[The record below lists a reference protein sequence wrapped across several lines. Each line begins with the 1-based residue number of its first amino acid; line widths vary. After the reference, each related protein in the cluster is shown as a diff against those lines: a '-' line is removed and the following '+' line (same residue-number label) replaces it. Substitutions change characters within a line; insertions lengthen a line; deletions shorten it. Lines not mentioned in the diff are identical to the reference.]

1 MFDSHL
7 NFWNLLWGSAEN
19 KLLKRVE
26 ILQKKCIR
34 NVGLKNFR
42 AHTEPIFKQLEIL
55 KFTDKLSY
63 CRSVFMHQFKND
75 KLPISFS
82 GIFTD
87 IINSDNLQTRHN
99 DYNCVNTPALKS
111 YLERFPYK
119 QIVSTWNN
127 LNIDLKATA
136 EGYEFRQMLKDMY
149 LSSYRCD
156 TQCLGPCYSCNH

>member
-1 MFDSHL
+1 M
-7 NFWNLLWGSAEN
+7 
-19 KLLKRVE
+19 
-26 ILQKKCIR
+26 R

-42 AHTEPIFKQLEIL
+42 AHTEPIFKELEIL

-63 CRSVFMHQFKND
+63 CRSVFMHNYKNN

-99 DYNCVNTPALKS
+99 DYNFVNNPAVKS
-111 YLERFPYK
+111 YLEKFPYK

-136 EGYEFRQMLKDMY
+136 EGDEFKQMLKYTY
-149 LSSYRCD
+149 LSSYSCD
-156 TQCLGPCYSCNH
+156 TQCVGPCYSCNH

>member
-55 KFTDKLSY
+55 KFTDKLLY
-63 CRSVFMHQFKND
+63 CRSVFMHRFKND
-75 KLPISFS
+75 KLKGVQKKKKLGCF
-82 GIFTD
+82 
-87 IINSDNLQTRHN
+87 
-99 DYNCVNTPALKS
+99 
-111 YLERFPYK
+111 
-119 QIVSTWNN
+119 
-127 LNIDLKATA
+127 
-136 EGYEFRQMLKDMY
+136 
-149 LSSYRCD
+149 
-156 TQCLGPCYSCNH
+156 QCYP

>member
-1 MFDSHL
+1 ML
-7 NFWNLLWGSAEN
+7 NW
-19 KLLKRVE
+19 
-26 ILQKKCIR
+26 
-34 NVGLKNFR
+34 KNFR
-42 AHTEPIFKQLEIL
+42 AHTEPIFTQLEIL

-87 IINSDNLQTRHN
+87 IINVDNLQTRHN
-99 DYNCVNTPALKS
+99 DYNFVNTLALKF

-119 QIVSTWNN
+119 RIVSIWNN

-136 EGYEFRQMLKDMY
+136 EDDEFGQMLKCMY
-149 LSSYRCD
+149 LSIYSCD
-156 TQCLGPCYSCNH
+156 TQCLGPCYSCNHWNTVCCNLSRIILS